1 MYRPHEAADQAGA
14 SLDHPR
20 RPARWQGSLRVRR
33 VCVARRS
40 LTSLERTI
48 SATDKETV
56 SHPKHGNAHDD
67 VATAVCGAIVWALKA
82 AKHAAFESKIV
93 SPIVAGTPRSP
104 VPGGYSFGSDAFVA
118 PTIGA
123 LTVPPPAPVAPATP
137 PAAPGQ
143 SWTGPKDGPCPW
155 LKKPASV
162 TQRVD
167 GGPPQTK
174 SGAETKL
181 QMERTNAD
189 KSIEFRVMGAPKFT
203 W

>member
-1 MYRPHEAADQAGA
+1 
-14 SLDHPR
+14 LDNK
-20 RPARWQGSLRVRR
+20 ALRNQ
-33 VCVARRS
+33 

-56 SHPKHGNAHDD
+56 THPKHGNAHDD

-82 AKHAAFESKIV
+82 AKYAAFESKIV
-93 SPIVAGTPRSP
+93 SPIVAGGAPRA
-104 VPGGYSFGSDAFVA
+104 VAGGSNLGFADAFVA

-123 LTVPPPAPVAPATP
+123 LTARPPAPPTPVAPA
-137 PAAPGQ
+137 AAPGQ

-155 LKKPASV
+155 LKKAPPVA
-162 TQRVD
+162 QRVN

-174 SGAETKL
+174 SGAETRA
-181 QMERTNAD
+181 QMERVNAD
-189 KSIEFRVMGAPKFT
+189 RSLEYKIMGAPKFT